1 MLCIRNV
8 NKVNF
13 LFTIF
18 NPFLTAMWSK
28 ELILR
33 NDAPASVYEQSEL
46 QLHLLVKFWLKIW
59 QKLLKK
65 RVQKWM
71 CSNKKSDLM
80 FLEKK
85 PQWFCKRKKI
95 QSGHH
100 VPKILFACD
109 FRFANSHKQ
118 MKNDNSLLFT
128 SLPSGYIVN
137 SRCHITTKITQHF
150 GNIIK
155 EITQY
160 IPHST
165 IFLHT
170 AS

>member
-1 MLCIRNV
+1 
-8 NKVNF
+8 
-13 LFTIF
+13 
-18 NPFLTAMWSK
+18 
-28 ELILR
+28 
-33 NDAPASVYEQSEL
+33 
-46 QLHLLVKFWLKIW
+46 
-59 QKLLKK
+59 
-65 RVQKWM
+65 M
-71 CSNKKSDLM
+71 CSNNKSDLM

-85 PQWFCKRKKI
+85 PQWFCKRKN

-137 SRCHITTKITQHF
+137 SRCHITTKITHHF
-150 GNIIK
+150 GTKIQ

-160 IPHST
+160 SSFNNLPPHSKLT
-165 IFLHT
+165 DDKNLIPKLAPNLWRKNHDLYQSPKTSLIFCYSMRTVHVVF
-170 AS
+170 

>member
-1 MLCIRNV
+1 
-8 NKVNF
+8 
-13 LFTIF
+13 
-18 NPFLTAMWSK
+18 
-28 ELILR
+28 
-33 NDAPASVYEQSEL
+33 
-46 QLHLLVKFWLKIW
+46 
-59 QKLLKK
+59 
-65 RVQKWM
+65 M
-71 CSNKKSDLM
+71 CSNNILSDLM
-80 FLEKK
+80 FLEKM
-85 PQWFCKRKKI
+85 PQRFCKRKN

-150 GNIIK
+150 GTKIQ

-160 IPHST
+160 SSFNNIPPHSKLT
-165 IFLHT
+165 DDNNQFQNWRQICEEK
-170 AS
+170 S